1 MKEHAAEPS
10 RLNKNAKGRQ
20 GVQIAHELLAEIR
33 STRESQFECRM
44 QNLLVSEGEIINCT
58 FSEEYRQYEGT
69 ATYNCSDESPD

>member
-20 GVQIAHELLAEIR
+20 GVQITHELLAEIR
-33 STRESQFECRM
+33 STGESQFECRM
-44 QNLLVSEGEIINCT
+44 LVSEREIIKCT

-69 ATYNCSDESPD
+69 TTYNCLDESPD